1 MKPSE
6 VHAAKEMEKGAK
18 VPENDDQRRTYTR
31 SSEKGLGQNEQMA
44 VGQQARDTIC
54 NEPAVVSG
62 EGLDLFARSYF
73 VHPLNVSSL
82 ADRRAAYL
90 AGTSRS
96 VGRG

>member
-1 MKPSE
+1 
-6 VHAAKEMEKGAK
+6 MEKAAE
-18 VPENDDQRRTYTR
+18 VPKNDDQRRLRAR

-44 VGQQARDTIC
+44 IGQQARGKIC

-73 VHPLNVSSL
+73 VHSLNVSSL

>member
-1 MKPSE
+1 
-6 VHAAKEMEKGAK
+6 
-18 VPENDDQRRTYTR
+18 
-31 SSEKGLGQNEQMA
+31 
-44 VGQQARDTIC
+44 
-54 NEPAVVSG
+54 VVSG